1 MWKQIN
7 LKITDL
13 YLDTPICNN
22 HVFPPG
28 LQDNIFFQ
36 WKHMGIVTIDLY
48 REGTCSSFEQ
58 LKQYCAL
65 VFFCYLQVRDFVR
78 KHISDFDVFNL
89 NPTIVNVH
97 AGASVTVSIFSKL
110 LVEKVDNN
118 TLLIFM
124 KTFGLRNVHTCS
136 VNARHS
142 LIQFK
147 VIHRL
152 RYSKLKLHQIYPTI
166 SPLCNKCETLEGTLF
181 HSSLCYIWKNGD
193 LY

>member
-1 MWKQIN
+1 
-7 LKITDL
+7 
-13 YLDTPICNN
+13 
-22 HVFPPG
+22 
-28 LQDNIFFQ
+28 
-36 WKHMGIVTIDLY
+36 MGIVTIEIY
-48 REGTCSSFEQ
+48 REGTFSSFEQ
-58 LKQYCAL
+58 LKQYYA
-65 VFFCYLQVRDFVR
+65 VFFCYLQVRDFLR
-78 KHISDFDVFNL
+78 KHISDFEILNL
-89 NPTIVNVH
+89 NPTLESIVNVH

-124 KTFGLRNVHTCS
+124 KTFGMRNVHTCS

-147 VIHRL
+147 VVHRL

-181 HSSLCYIWKNGD
+181 HSLWSCSKIQPFWKCIFPFLSEVYSVD
-193 LY
+193 FWVAWALYWTFGYREYLL